1 MSETI
6 DLLILSDRYLP
17 YSVGGAELSLH
28 SVVSKIPKSYS
39 VLICSIY
46 PFEYKEEEYLYE
58 GVKVRQL
65 KPYAQFPFH
74 FLSQDE
80 YNLLSSL
87 ELDTI
92 KSYENSFL
100 SKVISNW
107 QLGGE
112 VSEIDKKFLLK
123 HGIDKLIFESAC
135 TIQQLKE
142 ICDNYHIKTLHA
154 DNLRSIAFSKFI
166 KADRKIF
173 TIRDNR
179 FHELDIKSD
188 MSDCQIN
195 ILIDNFEYRL
205 SLLREADVV
214 TTTSNFLFNNIKRVD
229 PMLNC
234 IKIPNPID
242 DIKYVSQIGKNTREK
257 DGFNIVIIGMLTEN
271 KGQVQFIKALGKKL
285 KKYPDIKVHFLGRGE
300 RIKKRIMELSK
311 DFGILEQVFLHDY
324 LSRDEVYEIIFSS
337 QLVVLPTIWEEPF
350 GRVPLEAALA
360 KKAVVSFAVGG
371 LKETIIDEETGFLI
385 PKGEFEKMF
394 EKILFLRENPQ
405 TRRYIGLNAY
415 DHVRKTYGLDDI
427 VKQYMHVWNLL

>member
-17 YSVGGAELSLH
+17 YAVGGAELSLH
-28 SVVSKIPKSYS
+28 SVVSKIPKSYK
-39 VLICSIY
+39 VLVCSIY
-46 PFEYKEEEYLYE
+46 PFEYKDEEYFYE
-58 GVKVRQL
+58 NIRVKQL

-80 YNLLSSL
+80 FNLLSSL

-100 SKVISNW
+100 SEMILDW
-107 QLGGE
+107 QLDE
-112 VSEIDKKFLLK
+112 EASEADRKFLLNQ
-123 HGIDKLIFESAC
+123 GIDKLIFETVC

-142 ICDNYHIKTLHA
+142 ICINYHIKTLHA
-154 DNLRSIAFSKFI
+154 DNLRSIALSQFI

-173 TIRDNR
+173 TVRDNR
-179 FHELDIKSD
+179 FHDLEIRGD

-195 ILIDNFEYRL
+195 ILLDNFEYRL

-214 TTTSNFLFNNIKRVD
+214 TTTSDFLFDSIKRVD

-242 DIKYVSQIGKNTREK
+242 DIEYVSQIGENTFER
-257 DGFNIVIIGMLTEN
+257 DGFNIIIIGMLTEN

-285 KKYPDIKVHFLGRGE
+285 KEYPDIKVHFVGRGD
-300 RIKKRIMELSK
+300 RIKKRILELSK
-311 DFGILEQVFLHDY
+311 DFGIIEQVFLHDY
-324 LSRDEVYEIIFSS
+324 LSRDKVYEMIFSS

-350 GRVPLEAALA
+350 GRVPLEAGLA
-360 KKAVVSFAVGG
+360 KKVVVSFAVGG
-371 LKETIIDEETGFLI
+371 LKETILDEETGFLI
-385 PKGEFEKMF
+385 PKGQFEKMF
-394 EKILFLRENPQ
+394 DKILFLRENPKI
-405 TRRYIGLNAY
+405 RGRIGLNAY
-415 DHVRKTYGLDDI
+415 DHVRRVYRLDDI
-427 VKQYMHVWNLL
+427 AKKYINVWNL